1 MEVRRK
7 RKNLGGIPTASM
19 SDVAFLLLVFFLSTT
34 KFDLKKGLGINL
46 PAASEL
52 ADKKVRLKDENITKI
67 SIDKDGIV
75 RYKTSNMPEVEEIS
89 MNNIQSVVK
98 GIVTSNPD
106 MVISLKT
113 DRKSKYKY
121 MVQVLDKLQA
131 AGAEK
136 ISLSTN

>member
-1 MEVRRK
+1 MNIRRK

-34 KFDLKKGLGINL
+34 KFDIKKGLGLIL
-46 PAASEL
+46 PPASEV
-52 ADKKVRLKDENITKI
+52 AEIQKRLKKENITKVLINKEGKILLETVDSEELIQMNQLESKIRKII
-67 SIDKDGIV
+67 SD
-75 RYKTSNMPEVEEIS
+75 
-89 MNNIQSVVK
+89 
-98 GIVTSNPD
+98 NPD

-113 DRKSKYKY
+113 DRKSKYEY
-121 MVQVLDKLQA
+121 MVMALDRLQA

>member
-75 RYKTSNMPEVEEIS
+75 RYKTSNMPEAEEIS
-89 MNNIQSVVK
+89 MNNIQSVIK

>member
-34 KFDLKKGLGINL
+34 KFDIKKGLGITL

-52 ADKKVRLKDENITKI
+52 ADIKVKLKKENITKI
-67 SIDKDGIV
+67 SIDKEGIV
-75 RYKTSNMPEVEEIS
+75 RYKTAGMSEVQEIP
-89 MNNIQSVVK
+89 MNKIQSIIK
-98 GIVTSNPD
+98 GIVTTNPD